1 MRKNMKN
8 NIIILMTTLII
19 LSACASPPVVSKYQA
34 GDDSMDCAAL
44 TYEIRRVEQGLADAR
59 AEKGVTGT
67 NAGAALFWWP
77 GLVAT
82 YVNVGE
88 AVQAAND
95 RIDHLTSLKYKKGC

>member
-1 MRKNMKN
+1 MKN
-8 NIIILMTTLII
+8 YIVLLMSTLII
-19 LSACASPPVVSKYQA
+19 LSACASPHVVAKYQA

-44 TYEIRRVEQGLADAR
+44 NYEIRRVEDGLADAR

-67 NAGAALFWWP
+67 NVGAALFWWP

-88 AVQAAND
+88 AVSAANE